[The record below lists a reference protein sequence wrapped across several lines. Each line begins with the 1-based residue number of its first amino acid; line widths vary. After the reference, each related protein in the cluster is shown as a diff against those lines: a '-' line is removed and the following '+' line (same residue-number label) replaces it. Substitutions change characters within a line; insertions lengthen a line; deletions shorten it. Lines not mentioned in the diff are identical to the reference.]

1 MKRGLAASGSSHAPG
16 SACAPVLGR
25 FCSAGRLLFCVRFS
39 FFDPLIYPPTGSIL
53 PSKKLY
59 SFDQSIAQQLAET
72 QQSVRNAPTDG
83 ALRTFL
89 FQLYAIS
96 GAWEK
101 AVAQLQAA
109 AQFDATAIPMAQ
121 LYREAIRCEM
131 IRTDVFAG
139 TKTPGVL
146 SAPESWVGYL
156 SEALSFIAQ
165 NKFAEAASLREKA
178 FDLAPTSSGQVGETA
193 FEWFADADSRLGPI
207 CEAFVNG
214 QYYWLPFSHI
224 TSIKFET
231 PVDLRDLVWTPAV
244 ITLRNGG
251 QHPALIPTRYPTSEN
266 EADEFALSKKTSW
279 VEHAND
285 TWIGLGQRMF
295 ATDAGEFAQLDIR
308 QITFDAA

>member
-1 MKRGLAASGSSHAPG
+1 MSLAQ
-16 SACAPVLGR
+16 
-25 FCSAGRLLFCVRFS
+25 
-39 FFDPLIYPPTGSIL
+39 PPTDTIL
-53 PSKKLY
+53 STRKIYNFSQP
-59 SFDQSIAQQLAET
+59 IAQQIADA
-72 QQSVRNAPTDG
+72 QQSVRNAPTNG

-89 FQLYAIS
+89 FQLYVVS

-139 TKTPGVL
+139 TKTPAVL
-146 SAPESWVGYL
+146 GTPEPWVSYL
-156 SEALSFIAQ
+156 SEALSFVAQ
-165 NKFAEAASLREKA
+165 EKFREAASLRDKA
-178 FDLAPTSSGQVGETA
+178 LDLAPTSSGHIGEIS
-193 FEWFADADSRLGPI
+193 FEWLADADSRLGPI

-224 TSIKFET
+224 ASIQLEA
-231 PVDLRDLVWTPAV
+231 PIDLRDLVWTPAV

-251 QHPALIPTRYPTSEN
+251 QHPALIPTRYPNSEN

-279 VEHAND
+279 IERTND

-295 ATDAGEFAQLDIR
+295 TADIGEFAQLETR
-308 QITFDAA
+308 QIMFDLQ